1 MGSKSLMATNDFK
14 PFATGVGANVTP
26 QPDWEDLPALL
37 NGFSSGKASSDQVNK
52 ALRQSTTIGALI
64 GHYIANSGPD
74 ALDDG
79 DIDTLVSNF
88 TKAVQ
93 VQAFGAYPVGAPIP
107 WPTAVPPD
115 GFLAMTGQSFSATTY
130 PLLAL
135 AYPALVLPDMRAEFV
150 RGWDNA
156 RGIDAGRV
164 LLSAQGD
171 AIRNITGAI
180 TPTTN
185 DVNTSY
191 IPVHSPSGAI
201 TSRATYVTA
210 ALTTG
215 GGSITRPAGISFDAS
230 LVVPTATENRP
241 RNRSFNYIV
250 RAA

>member
-1 MGSKSLMATNDFK
+1 MATNDFK

-135 AYPALVLPDMRAEFV
+135 AYPALVIPDMRAEFV

-156 RGIDAGRV
+156 LGVDVGRA
-164 LLSAQGD
+164 LLSAQVDAFKSHNHNYGWYEFTAPPNPGYPLPSVTTTHGGAQKYISIGD
-171 AIRNITGAI
+171 
-180 TPTTN
+180 
-185 DVNTSY
+185 TS
-191 IPVHSPSGAI
+191 A
-201 TSRATYVTA
+201 
-210 ALTTG
+210 G
-215 GGSITRPAGISFDAS
+215 GLET
-230 LVVPTATENRP
+230 RP
-241 RNRSFNYIV
+241 RNRAFNYIV